1 MLIHCINLPCFIDA
15 QDPLLPLWQELP
27 AVLDSIRFPEPQ
39 CIHVSVMRTC
49 HHTSIRKNCHCG
61 YAALINFK
69 ARKNVVLGMSFDIL
83 LDVDG
88 VEHGQGGFGRV
99 VGV

>member
-1 MLIHCINLPCFIDA
+1 VRLMLIHCIKDA
-15 QDPLLPLWQELP
+15 FLPLWQELP

-39 CIHVSVMRTC
+39 CIHVSVIRTC

-61 YAALINFK
+61 YAAL
-69 ARKNVVLGMSFDIL
+69 RKNVVLGMSFDIL

-88 VEHGQGGFGRV
+88 VEHGQGGFGRI